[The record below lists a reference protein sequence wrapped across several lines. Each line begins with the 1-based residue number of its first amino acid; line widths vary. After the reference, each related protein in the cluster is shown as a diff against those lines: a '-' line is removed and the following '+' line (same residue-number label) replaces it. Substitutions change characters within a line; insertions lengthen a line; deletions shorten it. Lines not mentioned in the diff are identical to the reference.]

1 MISDYYSDE
10 ELISQLKMFFTDE
23 EQEQLD
29 FQASLGQLEEIDLD
43 TWQLQL
49 KGRTFRIDKFLC
61 EVEEVE
67 Q

>member
-29 FQASLGQLEEIDLD
+29 FQAALGQLEDIDID

-49 KGRTFRIDKFLC
+49 KGRTFKIDKILC
-61 EVEEVE
+61 EVEEVGT
-67 Q
+67 

>member
-23 EQEQLD
+23 EQEQLN
-29 FQASLGQLEEIDLD
+29 FEVALGQLEDVDTD
-43 TWQLQL
+43 TWELQL
-49 KGRTFRIDKFLC
+49 KGRLFRIDKILC

-67 Q
+67 T

>member
-23 EQEQLD
+23 EQEQLN
-29 FQASLGQLEEIDLD
+29 FEVALGQLEDVDVD
-43 TWQLQL
+43 TWPLQL
-49 KGRTFRIDKFLC
+49 KGRTFRIDKILC

-67 Q
+67 T

>member
-23 EQEQLD
+23 EQEQLN
-29 FQASLGQLEEIDLD
+29 FEVALGQLEDVDID

-49 KGRTFRIDKFLC
+49 KGRLFRIDKILC

-67 Q
+67 T

>member
-1 MISDYYSDE
+1 MISEYFTDE

-29 FQASLGQLEEIDLD
+29 FQVYLGQLKEIDNE
-43 TWQLQL
+43 TWELTIKNRL
-49 KGRTFRIDKFLC
+49 FRIDKILC

-67 Q
+67 T

>member
-23 EQEQLD
+23 EQEQLN
-29 FQASLGQLEEIDLD
+29 FEAALGQLEDVDTD
-43 TWQLQL
+43 TWELQL
-49 KGRTFRIDKFLC
+49 KGRLFRIDKILC

-67 Q
+67 T

>member
-23 EQEQLD
+23 EQEQLN
-29 FQASLGQLEEIDLD
+29 FEVALGQLEDVDTD
-43 TWQLQL
+43 TWELKL
-49 KGRTFRIDKFLC
+49 KGRLFRIDKILC

-67 Q
+67 T

>member
-23 EQEQLD
+23 EQEQLNFD
-29 FQASLGQLEEIDLD
+29 VALGQLEDVDMD

-49 KGRTFRIDKFLC
+49 KERTFRIDKILC

-67 Q
+67 T

>member
-29 FQASLGQLEEIDLD
+29 FDVALGQLEDVDID

-49 KGRTFRIDKFLC
+49 KRRTFRIDKILC

-67 Q
+67 T